1 MLNDFLVLG
10 LVPGT
15 NLQITFNDLLI
26 AIDIAVL
33 VYMLFRK
40 QGLIS
45 SFKYYYLYTIL
56 FVSVKKFKLFKLH
69 PPAKLTERTN

>member
-15 NLQITFNDLLI
+15 NFQITYNDLLI

-33 VYMLFRK
+33 IYLLFRDK
-40 QGLIS
+40 GLIAS
-45 SFKYYYLYTIL
+45 IKYYYIYIGLY
-56 FVSVKKFKLFKLH
+56 VCVKKLKLFKPQPL
-69 PPAKLTERTN
+69 AKLTERTN